1 MYRFPG
7 MSSGWRRGLDGD
19 DRGFAAKTIVSQ
31 QLRPVVQPPRHVAP
45 APQVRVRCTAAVQV
59 RVLSPDVRTKSQ
71 PQQAPNGRAQGYPGR
86 DQHVLRP
93 VMR

>member
-1 MYRFPG
+1 MYRFPVIP
-7 MSSGWRRGLDGD
+7 SDRRRGLDAD

-45 APQVRVRCTAAVQV
+45 APQVRMRCTTTVQV
-59 RVLSPDVRTKSQ
+59 RVLSPNVRAKSQ
-71 PQQAPNGRAQGYPGR
+71 PQQASDGRAQGHPER
-86 DQHVLRP
+86 DQHVLRR